1 MALSHRENDVGTQQE
16 WARGEYTISTDR
28 ARIDA
33 GVVHAFVATS
43 YWGAGI
49 SREVVE
55 RSIEHSLCFGLYRG
69 DARRGEGQVGFARVI
84 TDYATFAYVADVFV
98 LPEHRGRKLSVWL
111 METIRAH
118 PELQGLRVW
127 RLATKD
133 AHSLYEKVG
142 FTALGHPE
150 RMMEIVDPMVYATDR
165 EGVDT

>member
-1 MALSHRENDVGTQQE
+1 MTSGAWT
-16 WARGEYTISTDR
+16 RGHYTISTDP

-33 GVVHAFVATS
+33 GVVHAFVTRS
-43 YWGAGI
+43 YWGRGV

-55 RSIEHSLCFGLYRG
+55 RSIAHSLCFGVYHG
-69 DARRGEGQVGFARVI
+69 DEQIGFARVI
-84 TDYATFAYVADVFV
+84 TDYATIAYVADVFV
-98 LPEHRGRKLSVWL
+98 LEAHRGRKLSVWL

-118 PELQGLRVW
+118 PELQGMRVW

-150 RMMEIVDPMVYATDR
+150 RMMEIIDPLVYATD
-165 EGVDT
+165 EQDD